1 MSVFECP
8 IVPAP
13 PETNST
19 FRPKPLHEFI
29 EHILRRLEA
38 DPAVAFYALYPLNRL
53 KEANPKATS
62 TSGHALFFA
71 SFLVAG
77 KTLPDIDS
85 VYSNKDMAGITQ
97 GMFSLRVVNQ
107 MERKLLEDLKWE
119 VRPPDV
125 NAARVFE
132 EHVRKRY
139 SDGPR
144 PWLGP
149 SRRQPDSTTLVGV
162 STPQNDHYPYPTQP
176 LRPANNTLHVP
187 SKPQHIYAPA
197 TACPPLGANT
207 AVPATLPTAH
217 HDPNTPHYPPLLHTV
232 YESNRSYGMPFPVTP
247 EGNQDPSA
255 WAKVSGSRFRP
266 SEMLRS
272 PGDVLVGGY
281 PSTFRSATREPRTVH
296 ARDIY
301 ATART

>member
-1 MSVFECP
+1 MRVFECP
-8 IVPAP
+8 NVPAP

-38 DPAVAFYALYPLNRL
+38 DPAVAFYALYTLNRL

-149 SRRQPDSTTLVGV
+149 SPHHPASTALVGV
-162 STPQNDHYPYPTQP
+162 NTPQNDRYPYPTQP
-176 LRPANNTLHVP
+176 LRHANNTLHVP
-187 SKPQHIYAPA
+187 SQPQHMYAPA
-197 TACPPLGANT
+197 TACPLLGANT
-207 AVPATLPTAH
+207 TVPATSSTNHSSQSTAH
-217 HDPNTPHYPPLLHTV
+217 HRYRDPNAPHHPPPLLHTA
-232 YESNRSYGMPFPVTP
+232 YQSNSSSSMPFPVTT
-247 EGNQDPSA
+247 EGYQDPRA
-255 WAKVSGSRFRP
+255 
-266 SEMLRS
+266 
-272 PGDVLVGGY
+272 
-281 PSTFRSATREPRTVH
+281 
-296 ARDIY
+296 
-301 ATART
+301 